1 MMSKNKMMNRIV
13 FATIRAGL
21 IQISFLVWSMQSAM
35 GFLLKSFLNLRK
47 YHAINTANRN
57 KN

>member
-1 MMSKNKMMNRIV
+1 MINRIV

-21 IQISFLVWSMQSAM
+21 TQIFFLAWSMQSAM